1 MLVVEPR
8 SPVLVGRARL
18 DRLRETADGS
28 GAIDDQMI
36 REVKIHAPDILVFS
50 RGADGSLWRF
60 DHELSDAEYDEL
72 GFHLVRTQ
80 LPTWRRFALSG
91 VVSYLHVGW
100 STREVLALE
109 NGKRRLLPELSD
121 ALDSWI
127 IDTMSTFLVSTLDDV
142 IRDVVPLVAR
152 LKQAR
157 RARVQQLTA

>member
-1 MLVVEPR
+1 M
-8 SPVLVGRARL
+8 
-18 DRLRETADGS
+18 
-28 GAIDDQMI
+28 
-36 REVKIHAPDILVFS
+36 
-50 RGADGSLWRF
+50 
-60 DHELSDAEYDEL
+60 
-72 GFHLVRTQ
+72 
-80 LPTWRRFALSG
+80 
-91 VVSYLHVGW
+91 
-100 STREVLALE
+100 LALE